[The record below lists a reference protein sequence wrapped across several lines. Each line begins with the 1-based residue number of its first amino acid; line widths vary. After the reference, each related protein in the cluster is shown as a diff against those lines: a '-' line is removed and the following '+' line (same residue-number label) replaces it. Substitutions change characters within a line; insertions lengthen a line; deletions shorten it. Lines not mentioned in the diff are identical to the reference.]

1 MGVGGLTSIR
11 LGGFLPLFPLI
22 GWLMFFFDKLFGS
35 GKIEQPAPAPT
46 VSPVEKTA
54 TTSSSTAPRARLQY
68 HPELIETF
76 KQDHAKLLKL
86 FSAIHT
92 FAEHGD
98 VKRTAEYLMDFR
110 FALQGHLLTEN
121 VRLYVYLERQLGN
134 DSSTYELIHS
144 FRHEMDAIGKAVVH
158 FLEQYREL
166 ETHPHLLQTFI
177 TDLDAIGKVLVKRIR
192 NEEEILYPLYAPV

>member
-1 MGVGGLTSIR
+1 
-11 LGGFLPLFPLI
+11 
-22 GWLMFFFDKLFGS
+22 MFFFDKLFGS
-35 GKIEQPAPAPT
+35 SKREQEAPAPAA
-46 VSPVEKTA
+46 SPVAKT
-54 TTSSSTAPRARLQY
+54 TTTPSSAAPGTRIQY
-68 HPELIETF
+68 NPELIEHF
-76 KQDHAKLLKL
+76 KEDHSKLLKL

-92 FAEHGD
+92 FAEHRD

-121 VRLYVYLERQLGN
+121 VRLYVYLERKLGN
-134 DSSTYELIHS
+134 DPSTYELIHG
-144 FRHEMDAIGKAVVH
+144 FRHEMDTIGKAVVH